1 MASYSSSDSSKQHSP
16 SKTYFLVELKMANR
30 TINLKDEAIRKL
42 EERLQRLEMK
52 KPRSSNSIN
61 EKRHSPRL
69 SSRGSSNDHGREEEH
84 RRRRHHHHFHGY
96 RPHAHGERHNRED
109 AYHQEAKPKISFIK
123 VPSFSGDSD
132 RNVYL
137 DWEAKCEQIFDVHEV
152 HEDHK
157 VMITSL
163 EFIDYAMKWWHSVVK
178 DIIYNKGRPVDSW
191 NTLKQRMRLRF
202 VPPHFRKDL
211 MLKLQ
216 RFQQG
221 ALCVDSYYKVLK
233 TLLLKVDMHESEE
246 AMIARFVNGLRK
258 DIQDIFELQ
267 EYSSLG
273 SLVHLAVMVEA
284 QLAKKNA
291 FKNAPNDGYYN
302 NSWKKKILF
311 QNFLLKILLSNLRN
325 LSLLLLFLNLQLN
338 RLVRNALSVWVIV
351 TLRVIVLLRGICL
364 CIMAL

>member
-1 MASYSSSDSSKQHSP
+1 M
-16 SKTYFLVELKMANR
+16 
-30 TINLKDEAIRKL
+30 
-42 EERLQRLEMK
+42 
-52 KPRSSNSIN
+52 
-61 EKRHSPRL
+61 
-69 SSRGSSNDHGREEEH
+69 
-84 RRRRHHHHFHGY
+84 
-96 RPHAHGERHNRED
+96 D
-109 AYHQEAKPKISFIK
+109 AYFKE
-123 VPSFSGDSD
+123 
-132 RNVYL
+132 
-137 DWEAKCEQIFDVHEV
+137 
-152 HEDHK
+152 
-157 VMITSL
+157 L
-163 EFIDYAMKWWHSVVK
+163 E
-178 DIIYNKGRPVDSW
+178 
-191 NTLKQRMRLRF
+191 
-202 VPPHFRKDL
+202 
-211 MLKLQ
+211 
-216 RFQQG
+216 
-221 ALCVDSYYKVLK
+221 

-246 AMIARFVNGLRK
+246 AMIARFVSGLRK